1 GLSSND
7 VAGPANESSQS
18 LTVTAVSATADT
30 HGTVSMAAGTVT
42 YTPAADYNGPAS
54 FDYTVCDNG
63 TTAGAHDFKSDT
75 GSVSVTVTKVN
86 DPPVASDDIRGP
98 VAEDG
103 SLSFPAA
110 GLSSNDVAGPANES
124 SQSLTVTAVS
134 ATADTHGTVSLAA
147 GTVTY
152 TPAADYNGPASFDYT
167 VRDNG
172 TTAGADDFKSDTG
185 SVSVRVTQ
193 VNDPPA
199 ASDDIRGPVAED
211 GSLGFPAAGFSRTAL
226 ARPANE
232 SPQSLPRTAVPPTP
246 HTLATLRS
254 SALTVT
260 YTPAADYNGPAS
272 FDYTV
277 RDNGTTAG
285 ADDFKSDTGSVSV
298 TVTEVNDPPVAS
310 DDIRG
315 PVAEDGSLSFPAAGL
330 SSNDVAGPANESS
343 QSLTVTAVSA
353 TADTHGTV
361 SLAAG
366 TVTYTPAADYN
377 GPA

>member
-1 GLSSND
+1 
-7 VAGPANESSQS
+7 
-18 LTVTAVSATADT
+18 
-30 HGTVSMAAGTVT
+30 
-42 YTPAADYNGPAS
+42 
-54 FDYTVCDNG
+54 
-63 TTAGAHDFKSDT
+63 
-75 GSVSVTVTKVN
+75 
-86 DPPVASDDIRGP
+86 ASDDIRGP

-110 GLSSNDVAGPANES
+110 GLSSNDVAGPANAS
-124 SQSLTVTAVS
+124 SQALTVTAVS

-147 GTVTY
+147 G
-152 TPAADYNGPASFDYT
+152 
-167 VRDNG
+167 
-172 TTAGADDFKSDTG
+172 
-185 SVSVRVTQ
+185 
-193 VNDPPA
+193 
-199 ASDDIRGPVAED
+199 
-211 GSLGFPAAGFSRTAL
+211 
-226 ARPANE
+226 
-232 SPQSLPRTAVPPTP
+232 
-246 HTLATLRS
+246 
-254 SALTVT
+254 TVT

-343 QSLTVTAVSA
+343 QRPHVRAVSA
-353 TADTHGTV
+353 SADTHGTV
-361 SLAAG
+361 SLTAG

-377 GPA
+377 GPASFYYPVLDTGPPAAAHALFPYTTPFRSTVTEVNDPPVASDDIRGPVAEDGSLSFPAAGLSSNDVAGPANE

>member
-86 DPPVASDDIRGP
+86 GPPVASDGIRGP

-185 SVSVRVTQ
+185 SVSV
-193 VNDPPA
+193 
-199 ASDDIRGPVAED
+199 
-211 GSLGFPAAGFSRTAL
+211 
-226 ARPANE
+226 
-232 SPQSLPRTAVPPTP
+232 
-246 HTLATLRS
+246 
-254 SALTVT
+254 
-260 YTPAADYNGPAS
+260 
-272 FDYTV
+272 
-277 RDNGTTAG
+277 
-285 ADDFKSDTGSVSV
+285 

-315 PVAEDGSLSFPAAGL
+315 PVAEDGSLSFPAPCTTIYR
-330 SSNDVAGPANESS
+330 SAGPANESS

-361 SLAAG
+361 SLAA
-366 TVTYTPAADYN
+366 
-377 GPA
+377 